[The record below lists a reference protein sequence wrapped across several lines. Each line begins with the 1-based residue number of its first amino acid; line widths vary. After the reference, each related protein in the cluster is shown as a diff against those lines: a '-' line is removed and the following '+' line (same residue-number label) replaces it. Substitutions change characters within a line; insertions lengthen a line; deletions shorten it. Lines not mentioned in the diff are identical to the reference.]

1 MQTTDLIKYIKE
13 ALVLMEEKQMKSQE
27 KIISDFI
34 HEYKRVLK
42 KLEEQKDSISSLE
55 FGKMKSFTRMYM
67 ETSSDY
73 RQEFLNAMG
82 VVESIIKRK

>member
-1 MQTTDLIKYIKE
+1 MQTMDLIKSIKK
-13 ALVLMEEKQMKSQE
+13 ALVLMEEKQMETQE

-67 ETSSDY
+67 ETYSDY